1 MTPPRATIETITG
14 MLTLPV
20 PTAAQVLGISVAK
33 LRRELP
39 IVAHGYRSK
48 SVTIT
53 AMREWLDKKETKPA
67 TPGLRV
73 IRTP

>member
-1 MTPPRATIETITG
+1 MNPPRATIETITG

-20 PTAAQVLGISVAK
+20 PVAAQVLGISIAK

-39 IVAHGYRSK
+39 VVSHGYRSK
-48 SVTIT
+48 SVTIS

-73 IRTP
+73 IRTQ